1 MTAKEFNEKVVPLN
15 KQLYRY
21 AFRYLENQDDSKD
34 AVQEVFVKLW
44 YMREELENLSSIEA
58 FAVRVMRNYCL
69 DRIKLKRTVSLDM
82 ADYFANRT
90 SDDPQPDKRI
100 EMKDSMSLIY
110 RVIEE
115 MPEPQ
120 RSVVRMRDLEGLDN
134 EEIANTL
141 QIANGTVRVI
151 LSRGRNKIREVFAK
165 HYGYE
170 NERNKNLVTEIL

>member
-44 YMREELENLSSIEA
+44 NMREELKGLSSIEA

-69 DRIKLKRTVSLDM
+69 DRIKLKRTVSLDLT
-82 ADYFANRT
+82 DYFTNRT
-90 SDDPQPDKRI
+90 SDDPQPDKRM
-100 EMKDSMSLIY
+100 EMNDSVLLIH
-110 RVIEE
+110 RVIAE

-151 LSRGRNKIREVFAK
+151 LSRGRNRIREVFAK
-165 HYGYE
+165 QYGYE

>member
-1 MTAKEFNEKVVPLN
+1 MTAQEFNEKVVPLN

-44 YMREELENLSSIEA
+44 NMRKDLEGLSSIEA
-58 FAVRVMRNYCL
+58 FAVRIMRNYCL
-69 DRIKLKRTVSLDM
+69 DRIKLKKTVSLDITE
-82 ADYFANRT
+82 FFTNRT
-90 SDDPQPDKRI
+90 SDDPQPDKSL
-100 EMKDSMSLIY
+100 EMKDSVLLIH
-110 RVIEE
+110 RVIDE

-134 EEIANTL
+134 DEIANTL

-151 LSRGRNKIREVFAK
+151 LSRGRNKIRDVFAK

-170 NERNKNLVTEIL
+170 SERNKNLVTEIL